1 MNSRWELFPKNPSG
15 AFPGAVSSRTSED
28 EATGRSAGVS
38 GGCWSLTASPL
49 PSTWEA
55 ALSKAGIPKPTIPL
69 GCPAETSTSAKQ
81 GNFLY
86 NPSFPC
92 RSSEAGARE
101 GWRRINFKSPLRHR
115 LGAPGDARRDFHS
128 PETALGT
135 RKNSWQEQLP
145 LSLVELVPAG
155 VSGAWAKLHG
165 AARPALRRD
174 RNHTTGP
181 WGSGKDKTHQE
192 GEEIFPKIQAEAVCP
207 CPISWEKRKE
217 QIGRFSAPEPT
228 GIQNPWDGQCWPALD
243 TQSS

>member
-1 MNSRWELFPKNPSG
+1 M
-15 AFPGAVSSRTSED
+15 
-28 EATGRSAGVS
+28 
-38 GGCWSLTASPL
+38 
-49 PSTWEA
+49 
-55 ALSKAGIPKPTIPL
+55 
-69 GCPAETSTSAKQ
+69 
-81 GNFLY
+81 
-86 NPSFPC
+86 
-92 RSSEAGARE
+92 
-101 GWRRINFKSPLRHR
+101 
-115 LGAPGDARRDFHS
+115 
-128 PETALGT
+128 

-243 TQSS
+243 TQSSEQPPEQILTLSHKGQGRSSQDVTRSCHLAS